1 SMVRISALGHLD
13 SGLWAFLYNIH
24 KYIYIANAHSPES
37 RCPRAE
43 KLTAM
48 NNVEQHYSYQQFPP
62 VALQRTAGIVIRY
75 DNFRFWQICK
85 PMGWDIGISNPNI
98 PAKAWRIY
106 LRNSSTEKNG
116 VALSRTPLSLI
127 IYDAQNPIMEQPHNA
142 TMSSCVIDEK
152 QKTQAVFDGKNRYE
166 LVSNNDHEIVPSL
179 CDESSSSVSS
189 SDEDQFQITVQQVRA
204 MAATLPGKVSK
215 KALMY
220 QTLLTAAMRY
230 QFETE
235 NCRRGKPTKSTFE
248 IPDWY
253 SQPGPNREA
262 ISSHSRFYMDKNKIA
277 YLNEI
282 STINGTVDWKV
293 LTREVLVDVYGSA
306 LGNYCATGKR
316 GKKPPINREL
326 LKGLHGMNFINIFS
340 S

>member
-1 SMVRISALGHLD
+1 
-13 SGLWAFLYNIH
+13 
-24 KYIYIANAHSPES
+24 
-37 RCPRAE
+37 
-43 KLTAM
+43 M

-62 VALQRTAGIVIRY
+62 VALQ
-75 DNFRFWQICK
+75 
-85 PMGWDIGISNPNI
+85 
-98 PAKAWRIY
+98 
-106 LRNSSTEKNG
+106 SSTEKNG

-326 LKGLHGMNFINIFS
+326 LKGLHEWINRTQKNNAIPKTEFIRYICKTISNKRKYGKQKINQKNKC
-340 S
+340 